1 MGVEE
6 YVEEL
11 VPAFPLFTTNVCGL
25 LRRLYEAGKRIEQV
39 EPYLT
44 TLERIYG
51 LLDDEGVPAETV
63 RRLPE
68 VSEVYSAESRA
79 TGALMNFY
87 RKMGGGDFGA
97 AVTACRE
104 FAHADAARLRLRAR
118 LRAEVIAGGVEA
130 GEYGG
135 KIYVEAGY
143 IHLALFVFLRRSL
156 AEAGLNVRVRPRYL
170 LADALSEL
178 AGAKAPRQ
186 LFVPGDVLTV
196 RAVLKAPT
204 SKEGE
209 ELLAARAII
218 YTALLSKR
226 EKAPTR
232 RVRYPHLAE
241 ELQLLAYV
249 RGLDFAACE
258 KGFHH
263 YLRKYTM

>member
-1 MGVEE
+1 MITIGFSPHRVEVLESMAREMEGHDLIILEEPPSEMLGEMLAGRMGVEE

-25 LRRLYEAGKRIEQV
+25 LRRLYGAGKRIEQV
-39 EPYLT
+39 EPYLA

-63 RRLPE
+63 CRLPE

-87 RKMGGGDFGA
+87 RKMGGGDFRA

-118 LRAEVIAGGVEA
+118 LRTEAISAGVRA

-156 AEAGLNVRVRPRYL
+156 AEAVLNVRVRPRYL
-170 LADALSEL
+170 L
-178 AGAKAPRQ
+178 
-186 LFVPGDVLTV
+186 
-196 RAVLKAPT
+196 
-204 SKEGE
+204 
-209 ELLAARAII
+209 
-218 YTALLSKR
+218 
-226 EKAPTR
+226 
-232 RVRYPHLAE
+232 
-241 ELQLLAYV
+241 
-249 RGLDFAACE
+249 
-258 KGFHH
+258 
-263 YLRKYTM
+263 